1 VFNRK
6 AMTTINLSVPFEFLV
21 TAIRSLTWN
30 EQQQLLKLLED
41 QIFESEEEWEN
52 SPEIVAEIQQARQAY
67 QVGEYQTLEE
77 FMSNKPQ
84 N

>member
-1 VFNRK
+1 
-6 AMTTINLSVPFEFLV
+6 MTTINLSVPFEFLV

>member
-1 VFNRK
+1 
-6 AMTTINLSVPFEFLV
+6 MTTINLSVPFEFLV

-67 QVGEYQTLEE
+67 QVGDYQTLEE